1 MASLLDNLP
10 AVIPKAELKQD
21 DVQSVN
27 GGDGKPH
34 IVVHS
39 RDLTGEEKDL
49 FRSYGTVLEWSPSFA
64 NIPLAKLK
72 FDYLLLNI
80 HQKEARVLL
89 MVNPTEDY
97 HIVGICRS
105 WEQLDDWGSQI
116 QVENLLRTLPA
127 RSPFKADWDA
137 LLCSEKINAP
147 SCAKAVIRL
156 LLDIVSG
163 VSKK

>member
-1 MASLLDNLP
+1 MTSLLDNLP
-10 AVIPKAELKQD
+10 SVIARPELKQD

-34 IVVHS
+34 IIIHS
-39 RDLTGEEKDL
+39 RELTGEEKDL

-64 NIPLAKLK
+64 NIPLAKLR

-89 MVNPTEDY
+89 MVNPTDDY
-97 HIVGICRS
+97 HLVGVCRS
-105 WEQLDDWGSQI
+105 WEALDDWAGQVH
-116 QVENLLRTLPA
+116 VENLLRTLPA
-127 RSPFKADWDA
+127 RSPFKANFDA

-147 SCAKAVIRL
+147 SCAKALIRL
-156 LLDIVSG
+156 VLDVMGGI
-163 VSKK
+163 SKK